1 MSLKR
6 PTSTLFYWLLGALGA
21 IVVFAL
27 VVPWISPYD
36 PAARS
41 DLQFSPPSMQ
51 HWGGTDLHGR
61 DVLTRVASGMRI
73 TLLVG
78 IIGATIS
85 LVIGVT
91 LGAIAGYFGGW
102 MDNLLM
108 RLVDTLYSLPRLI
121 FVILIITLLDKPTSH
136 LLHQLNL
143 DQLIP
148 HVRIILLFV
157 GLGCVEWLTMARI
170 VRGQVLLIKELQ
182 FIQAA
187 RALGQNHFTIL
198 RRHIL
203 SQVQGIILIYLTLTI
218 PTVMLEESF
227 LSFLGLGVEPP
238 GASLGTLLSEGA
250 AMINPVQMN
259 TWLLLI
265 PALALAITLC
275 TINFLGDTLRDE
287 FDPKSKARSLDRR

>member
-91 LGAIAGYFGGW
+91 IGAIAGYFGGW